1 MHGQGKFKKSVFT
14 LKSKFAP
21 MVHEAKMDSDEI
33 RNSSSD
39 MSEKRAE
46 EAETKTSL
54 INQIKNVN

>member
-39 MSEKRAE
+39 MSEKRVE
-46 EAETKTSL
+46 EAETKTS
-54 INQIKNVN
+54 